1 MAFRTWGRLLL
12 TALGVSVMAG
22 AGQLGLAY
30 GLGIVR
36 LTGAFTGATVN
47 QWPAQLVWVGW
58 FAANAT
64 VAGAVLT
71 ERLARRDPGP
81 STTGRVLAVGAAA
94 ALGAF
99 TVAPLCMQP
108 ARMVE
113 IGSVDPVLAVG
124 ICAILGAVVGAGAAI
139 AVLLNPPLGWNV
151 AVTAGAVWLLALA
164 STLPSLG
171 ATGALRTVRLGVLE
185 PAGLDVDA
193 AQRLSLFLLPIVALL
208 AGAATAALAR
218 WRGAAPLVSGA
229 TGVAGPVLVAF
240 AYLTAGPGDT
250 IDRYQGTPYYG
261 ALVSIGAGVLGSAA
275 AALLRWPVGTRT
287 TGAHAL
293 PPNGGPRHLPAG
305 RTPPTPGTS
314 DAPGAGPAET
324 RLTVSSTLGGP
335 AEPNDPGEAPT
346 ATRPTVA
353 QPAVGQPT
361 ATEPTVAQPTTIRPA
376 VAEPSVVRPAVA
388 EPAVAEPVVAVPVAA
403 VGEPGPDEGAAVSGK
418 SPVVGPQRDG
428 QELALDA
435 DRTLPAGPDAAA
447 PPAATAAAAG
457 TADAAAATTIPAP
470 APATARARARDES
483 TPEAEATGG
492 GAIVRST
499 AAEPAE
505 QPVDATPTQA
515 QTADGPATEAQPVE
529 ARAADSQPTD
539 EPSAGARAADEPSAG
554 ARAADEP
561 SAAKSVAAAAKR
573 AFRRSAGRSTEPQPV
588 GQPAAEPAF
597 PSAEP
602 AFPTAEPASAGTES
616 VETAGS
622 AGRQAKSESDETGRA
637 PKPRRIRKARS
648 TTPGAATDR
657 GDDSATQATE
667 EEAAAATDQ
676 GRAAAAPEPSERIA
690 APAEQDVAGQLSAP
704 RPAPDATGA
713 AGMAEVGHAASGAAA
728 VAGDAEAEAT
738 GRLRHDEPT
747 TTPNPSD
754 VETGVVDGGPT
765 TGEEPATG
773 ASALPGG
780 GDLAPTP
787 TAQLPE
793 QPATPEAPIDAG
805 PPTPRDDQSQGAAVP
820 PISLRSPDSADAASD
835 PAPATGPAV
844 ERQDPP
850 SSWPLWPT
858 RRRAPVD
865 AVEPPRP
872 QLPEQTSDFAP
883 RARHRAPLPDL
894 NRAASWEGLADA
906 RSAGPVSTDAPE
918 PAEAADP
925 EPSGGDDAPVAT
937 STGDEAVERPR
948 TPEQATGRTRGR
960 LGLFRRTRPQ
970 PEPESA
976 AEEPVPAQDEE
987 YVDWV
992 AGLSRPLHDNEPE
1005 QESGRR
1011 SLRSSG
1017 RHHRS

>member
-71 ERLARRDPGP
+71 ERLARRTPGP

-108 ARMVE
+108 ARTVE

-151 AVTAGAVWLLALA
+151 AATAGAVWLLALA

-171 ATGALRTVRLGVLE
+171 ATGSLRTVRLGVLE

-218 WRGAAPLVSGA
+218 WRGAPPLVSGA

-261 ALVSIGAGVLGSAA
+261 ALISIGAGVLGSAA

-293 PPNGGPRHLPAG
+293 PPKGGPRRLPAG
-305 RTPPTPGTS
+305 RTPSIPGTS
-314 DAPGAGPAET
+314 DAPAAGPAEA

-335 AEPNDPGEAPT
+335 AERNDPGEAPT
-346 ATRPTVA
+346 ATRSAVA
-353 QPAVGQPT
+353 
-361 ATEPTVAQPTTIRPA
+361 EPTVAPPA
-376 VAEPSVVRPAVA
+376 ATRSDVAEPTVAPPAA
-388 EPAVAEPVVAVPVAA
+388 TEPGVAVPVAA
-403 VGEPGPDEGAAVSGK
+403 IAEPRPDGGTAAGEA
-418 SPVVGPQRDG
+418 SPVVGPQRGG

-435 DRTLPAGPDAAA
+435 DRTPPAEPDAAA
-447 PPAATAAAAG
+447 PPAAAAAG
-457 TADAAAATTIPAP
+457 PAGAT
-470 APATARARARDES
+470 PATATATDE
-483 TPEAEATGG
+483 PMPAAEATGSG
-492 GAIVRST
+492 EVVTSIG
-499 AAEPAE
+499 AEPAE
-505 QPVDATPTQA
+505 QPVAATPTEA
-515 QTADGPATEAQPVE
+515 HRVDGAATEAQPVEAWAADE

-539 EPSAGARAADEPSAG
+539 EPSAEAQ
-554 ARAADEP
+554 AADEP

-573 AFRRSAGRSTEPQPV
+573 PSRRPAGRSTEPQPV
-588 GQPAAEPAF
+588 GQPAAEPA
-597 PSAEP
+597 SP
-602 AFPTAEPASAGTES
+602 AAEPASAGTES

-622 AGRQAKSESDETGRA
+622 ADRQANSESAETGRA
-637 PKPRRIRKARS
+637 SKPRRTRKARS
-648 TTPGAATDR
+648 TTSSAATDR
-657 GDDSATQATE
+657 GADSATQATE
-667 EEAAAATDQ
+667 EGAAAATDQ
-676 GRAAAAPEPSERIA
+676 GGAAAAPEPSERIA
-690 APAEQDVAGQLSAP
+690 APAEQDVAVQLSAP
-704 RPAPDATGA
+704 RAAADATGA
-713 AGMAEVGHAASGAAA
+713 AGLAEVGRTAAASAASGAAA

-738 GRLRHDEPT
+738 GRLRHDEQA

-754 VETGVVDGGPT
+754 VDSEVVDGGPT
-765 TGEEPATG
+765 TGGEPTTAG
-773 ASALPGG
+773 SALPGG

-787 TAQLPE
+787 TAQLAE
-793 QPATPEAPIDAG
+793 QPGTPATPIDGGPRAPRGDH
-805 PPTPRDDQSQGAAVP
+805 SQGAAVP
-820 PISLRSPDSADAASD
+820 PISPRSPDSADAASD
-835 PAPATGPAV
+835 PAPATGPAI

-850 SSWPLWPT
+850 SGWPLWPT

-865 AVEPPRP
+865 AVEPARP

-894 NRAASWEGLADA
+894 NQAASWEGLAGA
-906 RSAGPVSTDAPE
+906 HSAGPVSTDVPE

-925 EPSGGDDAPVAT
+925 EPAGGDEAPAAT

-992 AGLSRPLHDNEPE
+992 AGLSRPLHDNEPD

>member
-151 AVTAGAVWLLALA
+151 AATAGAVWLLALA

-171 ATGALRTVRLGVLE
+171 ATGSLRTVRLGVLE

-293 PPNGGPRHLPAG
+293 PPKGGPRRLPAL
-305 RTPPTPGTS
+305 RTPPAPGTS
-314 DAPGAGPAET
+314 DAPAAGPAET

-335 AEPNDPGEAPT
+335 AEPNDPGETPT
-346 ATRPTVA
+346 ATRPTV
-353 QPAVGQPT
+353 
-361 ATEPTVAQPTTIRPA
+361 TESTVAQPAATRPA
-376 VAEPSVVRPAVA
+376 VAEPTVVQPTAA
-388 EPAVAEPVVAVPVAA
+388 EPAVAVPVAA
-403 VGEPGPDEGAAVSGK
+403 ITEPRPDGGTAAGGR

-435 DRTLPAGPDAAA
+435 DRTLRVEPDAAA
-447 PPAATAAAAG
+447 SPAATAAAAG
-457 TADAAAATTIPAP
+457 TASTAAATTIPAP
-470 APATARARARDES
+470 APATARDES

-492 GAIVRST
+492 GEVVPST
-499 AAEPAE
+499 GAEPAE
-505 QPVDATPTQA
+505 QPVAATPTEA
-515 QTADGPATEAQPVE
+515 HPADGPATEAQPVDAQPAE
-529 ARAADSQPTD
+529 ARAADEARAAGSQPTD
-539 EPSAGARAADEPSAG
+539 EPSAE

-561 SAAKSVAAAAKR
+561 SAAKSVAAATKR
-573 AFRRSAGRSTEPQPV
+573 LFRRSAGRSTEPQPV
-588 GQPAAEPAF
+588 GQPAAETAPPAAEAASAGTE
-597 PSAEP
+597 SAETVSP
-602 AFPTAEPASAGTES
+602 AAEPASAGTES

-622 AGRQAKSESDETGRA
+622 AGRQAKSESAETVRA

-667 EEAAAATDQ
+667 EGAAAATDQ
-676 GRAAAAPEPSERIA
+676 GGAAAAPEPSERIA

-704 RPAPDATGA
+704 RPAADATGA
-713 AGMAEVGHAASGAAA
+713 AGLAEVGRAAAASGASAG
-728 VAGDAEAEAT
+728 AGDAEAEAT

-747 TTPNPSD
+747 TTPHPPAVDS
-754 VETGVVDGGPT
+754 GVVDGGPT
-765 TGEEPATG
+765 TGGEPTTAG
-773 ASALPGG
+773 SALPGG

-787 TAQLPE
+787 TAQLAE
-793 QPATPEAPIDAG
+793 QPGTPATPFDAG
-805 PPTPRDDQSQGAAVP
+805 PSAPRGDHSQGAAVP
-820 PISLRSPDSADAASD
+820 PITPRSPDSADAASD
-835 PAPATGPAV
+835 PAPATGPAA
-844 ERQDPP
+844 ERPDPP

-858 RRRAPVD
+858 RRHAPTD
-865 AVEPPRP
+865 AVEPARP

-894 NRAASWEGLADA
+894 NRAASWEGLAGA
-906 RSAGPVSTDAPE
+906 RGAGPVSTDAPE

-925 EPSGGDDAPVAT
+925 EPSGGDDAPATT

>member
-71 ERLARRDPGP
+71 ERLARRTPGP

-108 ARMVE
+108 ARTVE

-151 AVTAGAVWLLALA
+151 AATAGAVWLLALA

-171 ATGALRTVRLGVLE
+171 ATGSLRTVRLGVLE

-208 AGAATAALAR
+208 AGAATATLAR
-218 WRGAAPLVSGA
+218 WRGAPPLVSGA

-287 TGAHAL
+287 IGAHAL
-293 PPNGGPRHLPAG
+293 PPKGGPRRLPTGRTPSAG
-305 RTPPTPGTS
+305 LTPPTPGTS
-314 DAPGAGPAET
+314 DAPAAGPAEA

-335 AEPNDPGEAPT
+335 AERNDPGEAPT
-346 ATRPTVA
+346 ATWSTVA
-353 QPAVGQPT
+353 
-361 ATEPTVAQPTTIRPA
+361 EPTVAPPA
-376 VAEPSVVRPAVA
+376 ATEPG
-388 EPAVAEPVVAVPVAA
+388 VAVPVAA
-403 VGEPGPDEGAAVSGK
+403 IAEPRPDGGTAAGGE
-418 SPVVGPQRDG
+418 SPVVGPQRGG

-435 DRTLPAGPDAAA
+435 DRTLSAEPDAAA
-447 PPAATAAAAG
+447 PPAAAAAAAAAAAG
-457 TADAAAATTIPAP
+457 PAGATP
-470 APATARARARDES
+470 APATATDEP
-483 TPEAEATGG
+483 TPAAEATGSG
-492 GAIVRST
+492 EVVPSIGV
-499 AAEPAE
+499 EPAE
-505 QPVDATPTQA
+505 QPVAATPTEA
-515 QTADGPATEAQPVE
+515 HRVNGPATEAQPVEAWAADE

-539 EPSAGARAADEPSAG
+539 EPSAEAQ
-554 ARAADEP
+554 AADEP

-573 AFRRSAGRSTEPQPV
+573 PNRRPAGRSTEPQPV
-588 GQPAAEPAF
+588 GQPAAEPA
-597 PSAEP
+597 SP
-602 AFPTAEPASAGTES
+602 AAEPASAGTES

-622 AGRQAKSESDETGRA
+622 AGRQANSESAETVRA
-637 PKPRRIRKARS
+637 PKPRRTRKARS
-648 TTPGAATDR
+648 TTSSAATDR
-657 GDDSATQATE
+657 GADSATQATE
-667 EEAAAATDQ
+667 EGAAAATDQ
-676 GRAAAAPEPSERIA
+676 GGAAAAPEPSERIA
-690 APAEQDVAGQLSAP
+690 ARAKQDVAVQLSAP
-704 RPAPDATGA
+704 RAAADVTGA
-713 AGMAEVGHAASGAAA
+713 AGLAEVGRTAADVTGAAGLAEVGRTAAASAASGAAA

-754 VETGVVDGGPT
+754 VDSEVVDGGPT
-765 TGEEPATG
+765 TGGEPTTAG
-773 ASALPGG
+773 SALPGG

-787 TAQLPE
+787 TAQLAE
-793 QPATPEAPIDAG
+793 QPGTPATPIDGG
-805 PPTPRDDQSQGAAVP
+805 PPAPRGDHSQGAAVP
-820 PISLRSPDSADAASD
+820 PISPRSPDSADAASD
-835 PAPATGPAV
+835 PAPATGPAA

-850 SSWPLWPT
+850 SGWPLWPT

-865 AVEPPRP
+865 AVEPARP

-894 NRAASWEGLADA
+894 NQAASWEGLAGA
-906 RSAGPVSTDAPE
+906 HSAGPVSTDVPE

-925 EPSGGDDAPVAT
+925 EPSGDDAPAAT

-992 AGLSRPLHDNEPE
+992 AGLSRPLHDNEPD